1 MKHNLIFIN
10 DSKIKHMKIK
20 DLYIPCIKSRQKKE
34 TLKRIALDT
43 NLAKI
48 FEFDQVLG
56 LAFLHLDKPLKLLH
70 EIK

>member
-20 DLYIPCIKSRQKKE
+20 DLYIPCIKKIQKGA
-34 TLKRIALDT
+34 LKRIALDT

>member
-1 MKHNLIFIN
+1 MDNCYCWWLSIVI
-10 DSKIKHMKIK
+10 
-20 DLYIPCIKSRQKKE
+20 QKEAEKP
-34 TLKRIALDT
+34 IALDI

>member
-1 MKHNLIFIN
+1 MHTIFIHPLEKQITVTA
-10 DSKIKHMKIK
+10 DDYQLQKI
-20 DLYIPCIKSRQKKE
+20 QTE

-70 EIK
+70 EIKQQQ